1 MSITVSNRELVALY
15 ILGIRKVEAGDIP
28 PPSAII
34 AVMKQ
39 AIALAKYVDILEP
52 ALEMAADLLMV
63 AGNELLKDAVDK
75 PDDKYSSAAMDA
87 IKKAMGK
94 KNKKAVWIRKSD
106 KLEVEYIDT
115 GYLQP
120 NGVPHATYR
129 VHGRMLVQELTQFLQ
144 QFEPNFKQVA

>member
-1 MSITVSNRELVALY
+1 MSITVSNRELIALY
-15 ILGIRKVEAGDIP
+15 TIAVQRVEAGDIP
-28 PPSAII
+28 PAKAII
-34 AVMKQ
+34 ATFKQ
-39 AIALAKYVDILEP
+39 AISLAKYVDILEP

-63 AGNELLKDAVDK
+63 AGNELLKDAIDK
-75 PDDKYSSAAMDA
+75 PDDKYSGAAMDA

-94 KNKKAVWIRKSD
+94 KTTKAVWIRKSD

-129 VHGRMLVQELTQFLQ
+129 VHGRMLVQELNQFLQ